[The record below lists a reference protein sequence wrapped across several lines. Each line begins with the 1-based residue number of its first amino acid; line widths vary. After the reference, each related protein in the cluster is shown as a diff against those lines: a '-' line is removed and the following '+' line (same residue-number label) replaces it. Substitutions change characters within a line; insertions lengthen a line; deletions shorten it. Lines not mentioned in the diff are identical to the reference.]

1 MSVLAYVNDS
11 DVRISGR
18 VWAWRP
24 PRWLRMWVLWA
35 TRLGDGWLWA
45 GLGLLLLAGG
55 SDEHRL
61 FAAGALAAGV
71 SIALLMPLKRRF
83 RRRRPCATG
92 LHPLYDV
99 RPREHF
105 AADRFSVP
113 SGHAM
118 NAFAI
123 ATAIGLGWPPLLLPL
138 AVVAACVAASRVLL
152 GLHYMS
158 DVVVGALLGS
168 AIGVAT
174 FLAVAG

>member
-1 MSVLAYVNDS
+1 MSVLAYVNAS
-11 DVRISGR
+11 DVGISGR

-24 PRWLRMWVLWA
+24 PRWLRLWMLWA
-35 TRLGDGWLWA
+35 TRLGDGWLWV

-61 FAAGALAAGV
+61 FAAGALAAGI
-71 SIALLMPLKRRF
+71 SIALLIPLKRRF
-83 RRRRPCATG
+83 RRWRPCETG

-99 RPREHF
+99 RPLEYF
-105 AADRFSVP
+105 AADRFSFP

-123 ATAIGLGWPPLLLPL
+123 ATAIGLGWPLLLLPL
-138 AVVAACVAASRVLL
+138 AVAAACVAASRVFL
-152 GLHYMS
+152 GLHYVT
-158 DVVVGALLGS
+158 DVVAGALLGS
-168 AIGVAT
+168 AIGAAT